1 MTTTSKRDQKT
12 LDAIAAIAQTGD
24 FREAHVQASAFLLAA
39 TSDKMLAKRTAAI
52 AALDL
57 PPKPRGSVVPES
69 YKRAYGKAGNNGD
82 QVVRAIAEAQASGTT
97 LEAIATE
104 NGVDFGRWSHLN
116 NGMQR
121 MNLGNVLRGLCRKEE
136 VEVRIGTWT
145 NTVAS

>member
-1 MTTTSKRDQKT
+1 MTKRNKKTTTKNENTNTNTNTDTTEEETKKRQK
-12 LDAIAAIAQTGD
+12 
-24 FREAHVQASAFLLAA
+24 
-39 TSDKMLAKRTAAI
+39 
-52 AALDL
+52 
-57 PPKPRGSVVPES
+57 SVVPES
-69 YKRAYGKAGNNGD
+69 YKRAYGKAGNCGD
-82 QVVRAIAEAQASGTT
+82 QVVDAMAEAQASGTT

-145 NTVAS
+145 NTVTVA